1 MSNETML
8 KRIEDLMSALSI
20 DWSVGDIE
28 YENPESAYMVAG
40 YLDATINVAY
50 SIAQRI
56 RCEIQ
61 EDMERTEAYWKEY
74 KEKEAANDND
84 TL

>member
-1 MSNETML
+1 MTDTTML
-8 KRIEDLMSALSI
+8 RRIEDLMSALSI
-20 DWSVGDIE
+20 DWSVNDIE
-28 YENPESAYMVAG
+28 SDQPETAYMVAG